1 MLMKPTI
8 FSDFDGTIS
17 QVDVT
22 DLVLTQLAHPSWREV
37 EQEWSRGQI
46 GSREC
51 LERQMALVD
60 ASAKELNALVDSV
73 PLDPHFAAFYQWA
86 KRRELPFYVVS
97 DGFDLIIRRV
107 LKNTGFTGPL
117 NNGSQLFSSALKIHG
132 RRVEP
137 SFPHAGPPC
146 EHDCAT
152 CKVEV
157 IRRMRGSARP
167 VIFIGDGLSDRFAAQ
182 AADVVFAK
190 RHLLSYCREK
200 GIPCQPFD
208 TFAEIETQIEAM
220 LQSFIQDG
228 APRRRE
234 SRARTRK
241 LKVEVAV

>member
-1 MLMKPTI
+1 MNPTI

-73 PLDPHFAAFYQWA
+73 PLDPHFDAFHRWTR
-86 KRRELPFYVVS
+86 KRGLPLHVVS

-107 LKNTGFTGPL
+107 LKNAGFSGPL
-117 NNGSQLFSSALKIHG
+117 NNGAQLFSSALKLRG
-132 RRVEP
+132 RRVETA
-137 SFPHAGPPC
+137 FPYAGPPC

-157 IRRMRGSARP
+157 IRRMRGSASP
-167 VIFIGDGLSDRFAAQ
+167 VIFIGDGFSDRFAAQ
-182 AADVVFAK
+182 AADIVFAK
-190 RHLLSYCREK
+190 RHLLSYCREND
-200 GIPCQPFD
+200 IICQPFE
-208 TFAEIETQIEAM
+208 TFADIETQIEAM
-220 LQSFIQDG
+220 MLSS
-228 APRRRE
+228 AAEEVPRRRE
-234 SRARTRK
+234 SRLKARK

>member
-1 MLMKPTI
+1 MKPII

-86 KRRELPFYVVS
+86 GRRKFPLYVLS

-107 LKNTGFTGPL
+107 LKNTGFGGSL
-117 NNGSQLFSSALKIHG
+117 KNGKQLFSSALKIRG
-132 RRVEP
+132 RRVET
-137 SFPHAGPPC
+137 SFPYAGPPC
-146 EHDCAT
+146 QHDCAT

-157 IRRMRGSARP
+157 IRRVRNSASP
-167 VIFIGDGLSDRFAAQ
+167 VVFIGDGLSDRFAAQ

-190 RHLLSYCREK
+190 RQLLSYCREND
-200 GIPCQPFD
+200 IACQPFE
-208 TFAEIETQIEAM
+208 TFAEIEDQMEAM
-220 LQSFIQDG
+220 AQESVVGEI
-228 APRRRE
+228 PRPRE
-234 SRARTRK
+234 PRLKTRK
-241 LKVEVAV
+241 LKMEVAV

>member
-1 MLMKPTI
+1 MKPII
-8 FSDFDGTIS
+8 FADFDGTIS

-37 EQEWSRGQI
+37 EQEWSRGLI

-60 ASAKELNALVDSV
+60 ASAKELNSLIDSV
-73 PLDPHFAAFYQWA
+73 PVDPHFAAFYRWA
-86 KRRELPFYVVS
+86 NRREMPLVVVS

-107 LKNTGFTGPL
+107 LKNTGFSGPL
-117 NNGSQLFSSALKIHG
+117 HHGTQLFSSVLKIRG

-137 SFPHAGPPC
+137 SFPYAGPPC

-167 VIFIGDGLSDRFAAQ
+167 VIFIGDGLSDRFAAL

-190 RHLLSYCREK
+190 RHLLSYCREND
-200 GIPCQPFD
+200 IICQPFE

-220 LQSFIQDG
+220 MQGS
-228 APRRRE
+228 ATAEVPRRRE
-234 SRARTRK
+234 SRLKARK

>member
-1 MLMKPTI
+1 MNPTI

-73 PLDPHFAAFYQWA
+73 PLDPHFAAFYRWA
-86 KRRELPFYVVS
+86 GRRKLSLYVVS

-107 LKNTGFTGPL
+107 LKNTGFGGPL
-117 NNGSQLFSSALKIHG
+117 KNGRQLFSSGLKVRG
-132 RRVEP
+132 RRVET
-137 SFPHAGPPC
+137 SFPFAGPPC

-152 CKVEV
+152 CKVEI
-157 IRRMRGSARP
+157 IRRMRGSSNP

-182 AADVVFAK
+182 VADVVFAK
-190 RHLLSYCREK
+190 RHLLSYCRENN
-200 GIPCQPFD
+200 IACTPFE
-208 TFAEIETQIEAM
+208 TFADIETQIEA
-220 LQSFIQDG
+220 LVPSLVSVE
-228 APRRRE
+228 APRRSETRLK
-234 SRARTRK
+234 ARK

>member
-1 MLMKPTI
+1 MTPTI

-51 LERQMALVD
+51 LERQMALMD
-60 ASAKELNALVDSV
+60 ASAKEMNALVDSV
-73 PLDPHFAAFYQWA
+73 PVDPHFASFYRWL
-86 KRRELPFYVVS
+86 KRRELPFHVVS

-107 LKNTGFTGPL
+107 LKNTGFSGPL
-117 NNGSQLFSSALKIHG
+117 QNGKQLFSSGLKIRG
-132 RRVEP
+132 RRAEV
-137 SFPHAGPPC
+137 SFPYAGPPC

-157 IRRMRGSARP
+157 IRRMRGSASP

-182 AADVVFAK
+182 AADVVFGK
-190 RHLLSYCREK
+190 RQLLSYCREND
-200 GIPCQPFD
+200 IICQPFE
-208 TFAEIETQIEAM
+208 TFAEVETQIEALM
-220 LQSFIQDG
+220 QGSVT
-228 APRRRE
+228 AEVPRRRE
-234 SRARTRK
+234 SRLKARK